1 MELIWNDE
9 YGWFVAHNDGGEAPL
24 SSVIEDSSEI
34 VISGES
40 ESGTFSINAEVDG
53 NDIVPS
59 FILHVSDSEFVDI
72 AYQPEEA
79 FEDGW
84 YLEIVL

>member
-9 YGWFVAHNDGGEAPL
+9 YGWFVARNDGVEAPL
-24 SSVIEDSSEI
+24 SSVVEDGSEI

-40 ESGTFSINAEVDG
+40 ESGTFSIKAEVDG